1 MSRWCSGCIGP
12 SEGLGPGSNPGRDTD
27 CPRGVAE
34 ARDPAKV
41 VGQVRLL
48 AGIFFLGRSSQKARR
63 PAATRQKWVR
73 LPRASLSFAPK
84 GRPRIAWGGSPRSS
98 RHRKQRPRPEGAALE
113 SAAPSGRNAI
123 DWGTG
128 ANPGLPAWAIFGRPF
143 GAKAGPW
150 RGVGRDRAQ
159 SHT

>member
-48 AGIFFLGRSSQKARR
+48 AGTLTLEPDGEAAGCNPAEVGSIPTGVSLGEPGALATGGTCPWRARSS
-63 PAATRQKWVR
+63 
-73 LPRASLSFAPK
+73 
-84 GRPRIAWGGSPRSS
+84 GR
-98 RHRKQRPRPEGAALE
+98 
-113 SAAPSGRNAI
+113 
-123 DWGTG
+123 
-128 ANPGLPAWAIFGRPF
+128 
-143 GAKAGPW
+143 
-150 RGVGRDRAQ
+150 
-159 SHT
+159 